1 MYSRFLFVG
10 LGGSGG
16 KTLRFLKRDLHRW
29 LRQHHIE
36 GPLPAGWQFVNI
48 DTPTVADGT
57 EINHLVDPLPPDEYV
72 GLIGKAIGFAGVAGA
87 LDLQPDLHE
96 AMATWRVDPV
106 GVGVPL
112 AVGAG
117 QERAIGQT
125 VAMTYA
131 ATIHSTLKERIA
143 KLHGS
148 GVVPQLGRLY
158 NQVTNSQPTQ
168 TSNVYVVV
176 VSSLAGGSGAGLLN
190 LTCDILRAD
199 GSVGDNIFA
208 VLYTPDVFGS
218 LGGPVSGGVQPNALA
233 ATSELMNGMWRKN
246 APEQSRNPVLATA
259 GVGKT
264 VAGSGPSFPFL
275 VGLRNTSGINFGTHD
290 TAFEMTGRSLVSWVT
305 ASAARSSF
313 VSYTIANWQVQA
325 KSNVLGPVLVDEGE
339 GDAGFP
345 QFSALGFARVSVGA
359 DYFENYA
366 AQRLARD
373 ANEHLADYHVA
384 SEEAR
389 HIAKSLDETDPSV
402 LSRKIAQ
409 EHRDTFLRRAGLSE
423 YGPDENQIID
433 ALRPDDSLVDEFTER
448 ARYLAGMGVGGKR
461 PVGDWMADIRSAV
474 AEAQREY
481 SRRYGVAVSEL
492 AEQWADRLQSQ
503 LLDAVEEQVAAR
515 GLHAAKSL
523 CELAAVHLK
532 DEVAPD
538 LRHDAARF
546 REWHGG
552 WEREYRVRLENLT
565 GNIDPDNE
573 ALEEAIQDAVHYAK
587 FVGDELVHERAAD
600 LCPEISQRLLT
611 PLAVALSDAHATAV
625 ADKHKVVSWP
635 PWGDG
640 APPKSVTPPAG
651 EFTLIDAESYPQH
664 FKDLLAETFPD
675 VPVQEQ
681 RGKVRHAAID
691 GHFLASESGVSDFDY
706 QGARCLSVQHGW
718 WPHSKWMDPLRSASL
733 LQVKA
738 QASTGDLHHRATR
751 WLNREGTPFAK
762 FLGLTLRSYLGSEA
776 LFEDQMSQEDE
787 EAHTARFLAQMTGA
801 INASAP
807 LIDIDDALLGMVH
820 PKSVGASHRRFFS
833 EIPLQGHAAEHRVR
847 QVLVAEGL
855 PDDKVQDLLGND
867 GSLRHIDIT
876 SILHAP
882 HSLLVMK
889 SLIQPIA
896 GAWSKASTLAAAR
909 FAFWRHRR
917 GQSLD
922 KFVPVPQ
929 SMLLCMVRGWFTGV
943 LLGHIEVGDGSRP
956 VRIGRSGL
964 ASPVEFPHPFLTD
977 NGDPLARPGQVL
989 EALALANMSIGL
1001 TGSLD
1006 PLEPYKALR
1015 DLGKSLADLSA
1026 YPQPSPL
1033 LDSWIRTGDLGDGIV
1048 GAHPLIQS
1056 IESSDIDSSV
1066 SSGPTQSRA
1075 HHRATELSQ
1084 LFERTRNTY
1093 EKKFDTERKSWMQ
1106 DKSRISKAPLWIG
1119 LWNPM
1124 SRALEQ
1130 LSDACRMTAQRLGS
1144 DADAIF

>member
-16 KTLRFLKRDLHRW
+16 KTLRFLKRDLYRW

-36 GPLPAGWQFVNI
+36 GPLPAAWQFINI

-72 GLIGKAIGFAGVAGA
+72 GLIGKAIDFSGVAGP

-112 AVGAG
+112 PVGAG

-125 VAMTYA
+125 VAMNYA
-131 ATIHSTLKERIA
+131 ATIHSTLKQRIA
-143 KLHGS
+143 KLHGAD
-148 GVVPQLGRLY
+148 VVPQLGRLY
-158 NQVTNSQPTQ
+158 NQVTSSQPSQ

-199 GSVGDNIFA
+199 GTVGDNIFA
-208 VLYTPDVFGS
+208 VLYTPDVFDS
-218 LGGPVSGGVQPNALA
+218 LGGPTTGGVQPNALA

-246 APEQSRNPVLATA
+246 APEQSPNPVLAAA
-259 GVGKT
+259 GVGKRI
-264 VAGSGPSFPFL
+264 AGSGPSFPFL
-275 VGLRNTSGINFGTHD
+275 VGLKNTAGINFGTHD
-290 TAFEMTGRSLVSWVT
+290 TAFEMTGRSLMSWVT

-313 VSYTIANWQVQA
+313 VSYTIANWQEQA
-325 KSNVLGPVLVDEGE
+325 NRNVLGPVLVDEGE
-339 GDAGFP
+339 RDAGFP

-402 LSRKIAQ
+402 LSRRIAQ
-409 EHRDTFLRRAGLSE
+409 EHRDTFLRHAGLSE

-433 ALRPDDSLVDEFTER
+433 ALRPDGSLVDEFIER
-448 ARYLAGMGVGGKR
+448 ARYLAGVGVGGKR
-461 PVGDWMADIRSAV
+461 PVGEWIADIRSAV

-481 SRRYGVAVSEL
+481 SRKYGAAVSEL
-492 AEQWADRLQSQ
+492 AEQWADILQGR
-503 LLDAVEEQVAAR
+503 LLDAVEEQVAIR

-523 CELAAVHLK
+523 CELAAGHLK

-546 REWHGG
+546 REWHSG
-552 WEREYRVRLENLT
+552 WEREYRERLEHLA
-565 GNIDPDNE
+565 GSVDPDSE
-573 ALEEAIQDAVHYAK
+573 ALDEAIQDAVHYAK
-587 FVGDELVHERAAD
+587 FVGDELVHERASD
-600 LCPEISQRLLT
+600 LCPEIAQRLLM
-611 PLAVALSDAHATAV
+611 PLAAALSDAHASAL
-625 ADKHKVVSWP
+625 ADRHRLVSWP
-635 PWGDG
+635 SWGDG
-640 APPKSVTPPAG
+640 APPKSVAPPAG
-651 EFTLIDAESYPQH
+651 EFTLIETESYPQH
-664 FKDLLAETFPD
+664 FKDLLAETFSDLPT
-675 VPVQEQ
+675 QEQ
-681 RGKVRHAAID
+681 RGKARSAAID
-691 GHFLASESGVSDFDY
+691 GRFLASESGVTDADY

-718 WPHSKWMDPLRSASL
+718 WPQAKWMDPLRTASR
-733 LQVKA
+733 LQVTA
-738 QASTGDLHHRATR
+738 QAGVGDLHHRATR
-751 WLNREGTPFAK
+751 WLHREGTPFAK

-776 LFEDQMSQEDE
+776 LYADHLPQQDE
-787 EAHTARFLAQMTGA
+787 EAHTARFIAQLTGA
-801 INASAP
+801 IKASAP

-820 PKSVGASHRRFFS
+820 PRSAGASHRRFLS
-833 EIPLQGHAAEHRVR
+833 EIPLQGHAAEHQVR

-855 PDDKVQDLLGND
+855 PDDDVQDILGND

-889 SLIQPIA
+889 SLMQPIA
-896 GAWSKASTLAAAR
+896 GAWSKAAGLAAAR

-917 GQSLD
+917 GQPLD

-929 SMLLCMVRGWFTGV
+929 SMLLCMIRGWFTGI

-956 VRIGRSGL
+956 VGIVRSGL
-964 ASPVEFPHPFLTD
+964 AGPVEFPHPFLTD
-977 NGDPLARPGQVL
+977 NSDPLARPGQVL
-989 EALALANMSIGL
+989 EALALANTSIGL
-1001 TGSLD
+1001 RGSLD

-1033 LDSWIRTGDLGDGIV
+1033 LDSWITSGDLGNSIV
-1048 GAHPLIQS
+1048 GAHPLIQD
-1056 IESSDIDSSV
+1056 IENSVDSSLAQ
-1066 SSGPTQSRA
+1066 SGA
-1075 HHRATELSQ
+1075 HHRATELSR
-1084 LFERTRNTY
+1084 LFERTRKSY
-1093 EKKFDTERKSWMQ
+1093 ENKYHTERKSWMQ
-1106 DKSRISKAPLWIG
+1106 DKSRISKAPLWVG
-1119 LWNPM
+1119 LWHPM

-1130 LSDACRMTAQRLGS
+1130 MSDACSMAAQRLGN

>member
-29 LRQHHIE
+29 LRQHHID

-72 GLIGKAIGFAGVAGA
+72 GLIGKVIAFSGVAGT

-96 AMATWRVDPV
+96 TMATWRVDPV

-125 VAMTYA
+125 VAMAYA
-131 ATIHSTLKERIA
+131 STIHSTLKQRIA
-143 KLHGS
+143 KLHGAD
-148 GVVPQLGRLY
+148 VVPQLGRLY
-158 NQVTNSQPTQ
+158 NEVTDSQPGP

-199 GSVGDNIFA
+199 GTVGDNIFA

-218 LGGPVSGGVQPNALA
+218 LGGPAAGGVQPNALA

-246 APEQSRNPVLATA
+246 APEQSQNPVLAAA
-259 GVGKT
+259 GVGKAI
-264 VAGSGPSFPFL
+264 AGSGPAFPFL
-275 VGLRNTSGINFGTHD
+275 VGIKNTSGINFGSHD

-325 KSNVLGPVLVDEGE
+325 KGNVLGPMLVDEGE

-373 ANEHLADYHVA
+373 ANEHLADYHIA

-389 HIAKSLDETDPSV
+389 YIAKSLDETDPSV
-402 LSRKIAQ
+402 LSRKMAE

-423 YGPDENQIID
+423 YGPDENQISD
-433 ALRPDDSLVDEFTER
+433 ALRPDGSLVDEFSER
-448 ARYLAGMGVGGKR
+448 ARYLAGVGVGGKR
-461 PVGDWMADIRSAV
+461 PVGGWMADIRSAV
-474 AEAQREY
+474 TEAQREY
-481 SRRYGVAVSEL
+481 SRSCGAAVSDL
-492 AEQWADRLQSQ
+492 AEQWADVLQGR
-503 LLDAVEEQVAAR
+503 LLDAVEEQIAIR
-515 GLHAAKSL
+515 GLHAAKAL
-523 CELAAVHLK
+523 CELAAAHLV
-532 DEVAPD
+532 DEVAAD

-546 REWHGG
+546 REWHSG
-552 WEREYRVRLENLT
+552 WEREYRGRLDHLA
-565 GNIDPDNE
+565 GQVDHDNE

-600 LCPEISQRLLT
+600 LCPEISRRLLA
-611 PLAVALSDAHATAV
+611 PLAAALSDAHATTV

-635 PWGDG
+635 SWGDG
-640 APPKSVTPPAG
+640 TPPKSVTPPAG
-651 EFTLIDAESYPQH
+651 EFALIDAGSYPQR
-664 FKDLLAETFPD
+664 FNDLLAETFPD
-675 VPVQEQ
+675 VPVQER
-681 RGKVRHAAID
+681 RGKVRNAAID
-691 GHFLASESGVSDFDY
+691 GRFLASESDVSDVDY
-706 QGARCLSVQHGW
+706 QGARCLSIQHGW
-718 WPHSKWMDPLRSASL
+718 WPHAKWMNPLRTASV
-733 LQVKA
+733 LQVNA
-738 QASTGDLHHRATR
+738 QAGIEDLRGRASR
-751 WLNREGTPFAK
+751 WMNREGTPFAN

-776 LFEDQMSQEDE
+776 HFAEQLSQQDE
-787 EAHTARFLAQMTGA
+787 EARTARFLAQLTGA
-801 INASAP
+801 IKASAP

-820 PKSVGASHRRFFS
+820 PNSVGASQRRFLS
-833 EIPLQGHAAEHRVR
+833 EIPLQGHAAEHRLR
-847 QVLVAEGL
+847 GALVAEGL
-855 PDDKVQDLLGND
+855 SDDQVQDLLGND

-882 HSLLVMK
+882 HSLLVMQ

-896 GAWSKASTLAAAR
+896 GAWSKASGLAAAR

-917 GQSLD
+917 GQPLD
-922 KFVPVPQ
+922 KFVPIPQ
-929 SMLLCMVRGWFTGV
+929 SMLLCMIRGWFTGV
-943 LLGHIEVGDGSRP
+943 LLGHIDVGDGTRP
-956 VRIGRSGL
+956 VRIVRSGL

-977 NGDPLARPGQVL
+977 NADPYVRLGQVL

-1001 TGSLD
+1001 TGSLE

-1015 DLGKSLADLSA
+1015 DLGKSIADLSA
-1026 YPQPSPL
+1026 YPQPASL
-1033 LDSWIRTGDLGDGIV
+1033 LESWIGTGAIEDSIV
-1048 GAHPLIQS
+1048 EAHQRIQT
-1056 IESSDIDSSV
+1056 IENAVQADSE
-1066 SSGPTQSRA
+1066 QSCA
-1075 HHRATELSQ
+1075 HQRATELCR
-1084 LFERTRNTY
+1084 LFEENRNAY
-1093 EKKFDTERKSWMQ
+1093 ERRYDAERKSWLQ
-1106 DKSRISKAPLWIG
+1106 DTSKISKAPLWVG
-1119 LWNPM
+1119 LWHPM

-1130 LSDACRMTAQRLGS
+1130 LSDACATAAQRLGS